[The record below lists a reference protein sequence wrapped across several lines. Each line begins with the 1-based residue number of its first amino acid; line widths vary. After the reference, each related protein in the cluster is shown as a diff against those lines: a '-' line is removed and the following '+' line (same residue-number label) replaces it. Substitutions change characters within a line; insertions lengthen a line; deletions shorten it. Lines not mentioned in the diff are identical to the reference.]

1 MKSFTEYLTES
12 KKTYAFKIK
21 VAGELP
27 EGFEEDL
34 RGAMTKFSIVNL
46 SKGKRSPIQEVQLDF
61 PELKN
66 EAVTV
71 FELEV
76 HYPTTPQVLQGYIC
90 EICGCVES
98 RLRVRTANEP
108 SEHYDEVMKEKNAEY
123 KVLLQTE
130 EIESESAQD
139 KVGDKYVSTF
149 LKDLQAAAKE
159 RACNNQP
166 KAPASEAM
174 PEGTSI
180 SPIGSKATKGK

>member
-1 MKSFTEYLTES
+1 MKSFTEYLIES
-12 KKTYAFKIK
+12 KKTYAFKVK

-27 EGFEEDL
+27 EGFAENL
-34 RGAMTKFSIVNL
+34 KTAMTKFSIANL

-66 EAVTV
+66 ESVTV

-76 HYPTTPQVLQGYIC
+76 HYPTTPQVLQAYIGEVC
-90 EICGCVES
+90 KCSEQ
-98 RLRVRTANEP
+98 RLRVRSANEP
-108 SEHYDEVMKEKNAEY
+108 SEHYEEVMKEKDTEY
-123 KVLLQTE
+123 KSLLQTE

-139 KVGDKYVSTF
+139 KVGDKYISTF
-149 LKDLQAAAKE
+149 LKDLQAASKE
-159 RACNNQP
+159 RAQKDQP

>member
-21 VAGELP
+21 VAGDLP
-27 EGFEEDL
+27 EGFETDL
-34 RGAMTKFSIVNL
+34 RDAVTKFSIVNL

-66 EAVTV
+66 ESVTV

-76 HYPTTPQVLQGYIC
+76 HYPTTPQVLENYIIDMC
-90 EICGCVES
+90 KCTAP

-108 SEHYDEVMKEKNAEY
+108 SEHYHEAMKEKDTEY

-139 KVGDKYVSTF
+139 KVGDKYISTF
-149 LKDLQAAAKE
+149 LKDLQAASKD
-159 RACNNQP
+159 RANADQP
-166 KAPASEAM
+166 KAKASEAM